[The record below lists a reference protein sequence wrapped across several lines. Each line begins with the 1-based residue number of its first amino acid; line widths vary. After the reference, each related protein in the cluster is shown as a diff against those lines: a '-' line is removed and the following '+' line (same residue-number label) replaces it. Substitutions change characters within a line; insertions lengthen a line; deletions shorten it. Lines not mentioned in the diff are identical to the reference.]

1 MQIRTALVTAVVLSS
16 TISCIDPD
24 DPNAV
29 ADAADATGD
38 GSAADRPTSYITGTP
53 TVKGVV
59 AETAIANSLV
69 TRLPVTGEEWDAGG
83 MHSLT
88 LNTSRFIAP
97 IDGIYQVS
105 GTIEWRASTGGIQ
118 RYVSIRRNG
127 STEVSVSQV
136 SPVKSTV
143 QFTSQVISGQ
153 VKLTAGQYIE
163 AFVLQDSGASL
174 NIVGGTSHIDVSWIA
189 LGS

>member
-24 DPNAV
+24 DPNAA
-29 ADAADATGD
+29 ADAAGD
-38 GSAADRPTSYITGTP
+38 GTAADRPTTYITGTP

-59 AETAIANSLV
+59 AEVTIANSLV
-69 TRLPVTGEEWDAGG
+69 TRLPVAGEEWDAGG
-83 MHSLT
+83 MHSIT
-88 LNTSRFIAP
+88 LNTSRFVAP

-105 GTIEWRASTGGIQ
+105 GTIEWRASTGGTQ
-118 RYVSIRRNG
+118 RYVSVRRNG

-136 SPVKSTV
+136 APVKSTV

-174 NIVGGTSHIDVSWIA
+174 NIVGGSSHIDVSWIA